1 MNKSFPPADALISL
15 IRRVDWVTVILTIA
29 AVAVILGTKLLNAII
44 KFWEQNG
51 EMITDKAYIFAAIVY
66 NKGRAFS
73 AYIKEIYSIRH
84 LVTV

>member
-15 IRRVDWVTVILTIA
+15 IRRVDWVTVILTIV
-29 AVAVILGTKLLNAII
+29 AVAVVLGTKLLNAII

-51 EMITDKAYIFAAIVY
+51 DMIIDKAYISAAIVY
-66 NKGRAFS
+66 NKGRAVR
-73 AYIKEIYSIRH
+73 AYVEEIYAIRH

>member
-15 IRRVDWVTVILTIA
+15 IRRVDWITVILTIV
-29 AVAVILGTKLLNAII
+29 AVAVVLGTKLLNAII

-51 EMITDKAYIFAAIVY
+51 DMIIDKAYISAAIVY
-66 NKGRAFS
+66 NKGRAFR
-73 AYIKEIYSIRH
+73 AYVEEIYAIRH